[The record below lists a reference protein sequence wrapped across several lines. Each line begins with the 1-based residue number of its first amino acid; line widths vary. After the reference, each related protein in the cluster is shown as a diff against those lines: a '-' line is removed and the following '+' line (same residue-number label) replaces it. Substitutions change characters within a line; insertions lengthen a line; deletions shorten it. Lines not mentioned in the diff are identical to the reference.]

1 LEFSDKYK
9 KLGQILSQKLRDEN
23 YEAYLER
30 KEYAKSMTFEEYMQL
45 PRNSN
50 YAPEFQKLDDERFE
64 FLNSL
69 NEEQLDILDKM
80 MLSLLD
86 NTAFNFL
93 REIEENLDENES
105 IGLIINGVKV
115 EEITK
120 EFLSGTL
127 FGEYFLW
134 LEKNS
139 KYGKFQH

>member
-1 LEFSDKYK
+1 MEFSDKYK

-23 YEAYLER
+23 YKAYLER
-30 KEYAKSMTFEEYMQL
+30 KEYAKSMSLEEYKQL

-50 YAPEFQKLDDERFE
+50 YAPGFQKLDDERFE

-69 NEEQLDILDKM
+69 NEGQLEILDRM

-93 REIEENLDENES
+93 REIEEYLDEDES
-105 IGLIINGVKV
+105 IGITIDGVNV
-115 EEITK
+115 EKITQ
-120 EFLSGTL
+120 EFLSGTM

-134 LEKNS
+134 IENYS